1 VVLLVNE
8 SIEKIKKS
16 EDAAKDLI
24 KMSQAE
30 SEKIVREARERSAKI
45 MEDAKKQ
52 ASDEFKII
60 NKNAESEA
68 EKEIA
73 LLKEKN
79 QAEINNLKSIAESNK
94 SKAASLIIGRIIA

>member
-1 VVLLVNE
+1 LVNE
-8 SIEKIKKS
+8 SIEKIKKA
-16 EDAAKDLI
+16 EDSAKDLI

-30 SEKIVREARERSAKI
+30 SERTVREARERSAKI
-45 MEDAKKQ
+45 LEDAKKQ
-52 ASDEFKII
+52 VSDESKVV

-79 QAEINNLKSIAESNK
+79 QAEINNLKSIAESNI